1 MKHLEQRTPF
11 LENGENDRTKH
22 WENGDPATNM
32 KLLENGTN
40 STKGANGMEMGSLG
54 TSKASVTIQTND
66 DDEAAVIERGVW
78 SNKLQFF
85 LAIMGYTI
93 GIGSVWRFPII
104 CR

>member
-1 MKHLEQRTPF
+1 MADRQQGTEETRF
-11 LENGENDRTKH
+11 LENGATATEVD
-22 WENGDPATNM
+22 GDTEVTGS
-32 KLLENGTN
+32 K
-40 STKGANGMEMGSLG
+40 KGSITIEME
-54 TSKASVTIQTND
+54 
-66 DDEAAVIERGVW
+66 EPPERGVW